1 MREYDDSFISKLI
14 QLEREY
20 DICISLVDL
29 KGKDY
34 VVASD
39 LEIPN
44 DVKTEE
50 IARKV
55 SSNPHLFF
63 VHEFAKE
70 IIPGNEHLV
79 LNNVLNYAKKNETI
93 RVLYSEFKFPIPDR
107 VTTQEVNA
115 LMRVNLNRYNPK
127 YNATVQTVYGTAL
140 VNYFK
145 EIKKKGLAK
154 KWYDFNRSEKANLE
168 AGLVESVRNFVK
180 RSNEVDLKT
189 LCRNSDKLE
198 TIEISEEAFQQFRQ
212 FMKEYHSDI
221 LYYPHD
227 KDVIDWGTLKV
238 PEHLKDV
245 AENPFEGEQRY
256 FESRRITFR
265 ESDAPVVYSAL
276 NGISFERLEESLKNL
291 PTILNRGSY
300 EIEKIPIDDIDNVCS
315 LAKANNV
322 NLYVDLHGNYSTPE
336 AETLSVLFNS
346 FDRHMMDA
354 IMNRIFVEKSAF
366 SHAVNTEQKKGID
379 SPDKIKQ
386 KKSLKELM
394 DYAREK
400 QGSYQQDRNVVEK
413 DPLIR

>member
-1 MREYDDSFISKLI
+1 MITIQDYKVNKVYVPYIYLTETGIYLYFPNCQINDWDFKKNLYDILAELQKRTEQPLRYFFVLTGADPEIECYYCSNSTVFERYDMTVEEVLEFEHELGNVIFDEI
-14 QLEREY
+14 QLQE
-20 DICISLVDL
+20 L
-29 KGKDY
+29 KSVFENMTQK
-34 VVASD
+34 
-39 LEIPN
+39 
-44 DVKTEE
+44 VKTD
-50 IARKV
+50 IY
-55 SSNPHLFF
+55 
-63 VHEFAKE
+63 
-70 IIPGNEHLV
+70 GNT
-79 LNNVLNYAKKNETI
+79 YIYKNGEY
-93 RVLYSEFKFPIPDR
+93 V
-107 VTTQEVNA
+107 
-115 LMRVNLNRYNPK
+115 
-127 YNATVQTVYGTAL
+127 
-140 VNYFK
+140 
-145 EIKKKGLAK
+145 
-154 KWYDFNRSEKANLE
+154 
-168 AGLVESVRNFVK
+168 
-180 RSNEVDLKT
+180 
-189 LCRNSDKLE
+189 
-198 TIEISEEAFQQFRQ
+198 EISEIDSEFLFKLTLFGGWLGLHLFYQ
-212 FMKEYHSDI
+212 KKIVSGI
-221 LYYPHD
+221 LYLFTLGIFGIGWTL
-227 KDVIDWGTLKV
+227 DVIDWGTLKV

-354 IMNRIFVEKSAF
+354 IMNRIFVEKSTF
-366 SHAVNTEQKKGID
+366 SHAVNTEQKKGIG

-400 QGSYQQDRNVVEK
+400 QGSYQQDRSIVEK